1 MQTEVVITLDTKIV
15 QQAQQYAKI
24 HGKSFS
30 QLIADYLAILPIE
43 EGQERE
49 QQLPPITRSLRG
61 ILRHAELDEQTY
73 HRYLEE
79 KYL

>member
-1 MQTEVVITLDTKIV
+1 MQTEVVITLDAEIV
-15 QQAQQYAKI
+15 QQAQQYAQM

-30 QLIADYLAILPIE
+30 QLIADYLTILQTKKE
-43 EGQERE
+43 QEQE
-49 QQLPPITRSLRG
+49 QELPPITRSLRG
-61 ILRHAELDEQTY
+61 ILRHAELDKQTY